1 MKKYFLVATLLF
13 AFGIQSYSQIGG
25 CTPICNKGDSIMNF
39 SFGHQLFI
47 NDSCSASGYSDYSKT
62 QYFYGEPGVNYEL
75 AIDWDFFSTNNGV
88 IWIDWNNDNVFSI
101 IDEIYRLPNGKVGT
115 RGVTEVTVPTTATA
129 NDTVA
134 MRVSIIINSS
144 SGNESPCVGSVA
156 SRFYECEDYSLI
168 LSKPPADTEL
178 KYCVGEGHSNQNPT
192 DCLTDGG
199 DPSAQANFWLGEF
212 GIDGQFLNG
221 PTSCGADNGYTDYT
235 NDFLG
240 KVLPGQNYTGTAV
253 SEPYAGSA
261 AHAATIWVDWNQDYD
276 FDDADEVFQMSKDNR
291 TANIVSG
298 FIYTMVVP
306 PTALVGITRMRVRTW
321 PSNFIG
327 SLPDACDGHI
337 RGEVEDY
344 TIQVGDLVQCATHS
358 TPTDNQQNVCT
369 NNVMLTWSTPAA
381 GPAPT
386 GYKVFLG
393 TDVNA
398 TTLVNGQ
405 DVALNTSYV
414 FPNALPPDTKYF
426 WKIVAY
432 NADGDAYGCAVD
444 SFTTAMSIDP
454 SIDQILLG
462 GNDVDLAAV
471 CADVDL
477 AILATIS
484 GGTGTV
490 DAAWTVSDDY
500 LDNNPSN
507 NPNFN
512 TANNPSFT
520 SADANKTYTLR
531 LTATDDNFCS
541 ARDSVKVY
549 VKPAVEVGTLS
560 ADKAAVCA
568 NETVTLTLTGYNAT
582 ITDWEKAEGANP
594 YASVSHTQD
603 VLATT
608 INVNSEFKVL
618 LTNGAGCEGE
628 SNQVTVTLKA
638 APAAP
643 TISVSPANTACEGD
657 VITLTAS
664 LDTDIVWN
672 DAGSSTTNPIEVSNN
687 GTFNVTYTDPV
698 TNCSATSSNEVI
710 TFNALPAN
718 PIISLVGVTC
728 EGETVTLST
737 QYSTDLS
744 WDLNESGTASTA
756 TTDVTQDGTYTVTYT
771 DVATN
776 CSSLSDKQI
785 TFTAKPA
792 APIIEQKGDSLITNP
807 LQIVDWLDA
816 DGNVVFTGDSYS
828 PDRTP
833 DQTFTAVATD
843 GNDCESDESDEVAYD
858 HTVSIARYSQIDFA
872 VFPNPA
878 TSELNVQVH
887 SSNAAGMYQI
897 KDMAGRTVIAVELVS
912 GINTISLSEIQ
923 SGIYM
928 LQNSVGNTI
937 RIVKQ

>member
-1 MKKYFLVATLLF
+1 MKKYFLATMILLF
-13 AFGIQSYSQIGG
+13 SIAEMHAQYCPLFGDCGEGSITTVKFNGVQNVTGCSSGYEDYTNTVTFQVQPAQVYNLFVDWDPFYDSHIYVWIDWDNSESWENETEYYSISTDNPPNSAGTLPILVPATAVIGDVVRMRVLHGSIDVVTDPCVGGSVFGHGEVEDYSVAITNTIIPPSEPQYCDGRGYSNPDPNKCRTDGDTPAAQANMWIGSFGIDNQFVNNSNTCGLD
-25 CTPICNKGDSIMNF
+25 N
-39 SFGHQLFI
+39 
-47 NDSCSASGYSDYSKT
+47 GYSDY
-62 QYFYGEPGVNYEL
+62 
-75 AIDWDFFSTNNGV
+75 
-88 IWIDWNNDNVFSI
+88 
-101 IDEIYRLPNGKVGT
+101 
-115 RGVTEVTVPTTATA
+115 
-129 NDTVA
+129 
-134 MRVSIIINSS
+134 
-144 SGNESPCVGSVA
+144 
-156 SRFYECEDYSLI
+156 
-168 LSKPPADTEL
+168 
-178 KYCVGEGHSNQNPT
+178 
-192 DCLTDGG
+192 
-199 DPSAQANFWLGEF
+199 
-212 GIDGQFLNG
+212 
-221 PTSCGADNGYTDYT
+221 T
-235 NDFLG
+235 NDYLPV
-240 KVLPGQNYTGTAV
+240 VLPGETLSGTGQTDPV
-253 SEPYAGSA
+253 AGSLY
-261 AHAATIWVDWNQDYD
+261 HSLTIWVDWNQNGEL
-276 FDDADEVFQMSKDNR
+276 DDPGEEFV
-291 TANIVSG
+291 ANQDDGVNTYIFNLVA
-298 FIYTMVVP
+298 P
-306 PTALVGITRMRVRTW
+306 PNALVGKTRMRVRAW
-321 PSNFIG
+321 DKLVIG
-327 SLPDACDGHI
+327 YVPNPCGGVV

-344 TIQVGDLVQCATHS
+344 TIQVGDPVQCATHS
-358 TPTDNQQNVCT
+358 TPADNQQNICT
-369 NNVMLTWSTPAA
+369 KGIKLTWSAPAA
-381 GPAPT
+381 GPAAN

-393 TDVNA
+393 TNMNA
-398 TTLVNGQ
+398 NTIVNGQ
-405 DVALNTSYV
+405 DVGLVTSYTHSLE
-414 FPNALPPDTKYF
+414 LPANTRYY
-426 WKIVAY
+426 WKIIAY

-444 SFTTAMSIDP
+444 SFNTAMNIDP

-462 GNDVDLAAV
+462 GVDVDSTAV

-490 DAAWTVSDDY
+490 DAAWTVSEVY

-541 ARDSVKVY
+541 ARESVKVY

-560 ADKAAVCA
+560 ANKAAVCA

-582 ITDWEKAEGANP
+582 ITDWEKAEGVNP
-594 YASVSHTQD
+594 YASINHTQD

-608 INVNSEFKVL
+608 INVDSQFKVL

-643 TISVSPANTACEGD
+643 TISVSPANTACEGET
-657 VITLTAS
+657 IALTA
-664 LDTDIVWN
+664 TPGTNIVWN
-672 DAGSSTTNPIEVSNN
+672 DAGSSTTNLIEVSNN

-718 PIISLVGVTC
+718 PIISLAGVTC

-744 WDLNESGTASTA
+744 WDLNGSGTVSTV
-756 TTDVTQDGTYTVTYT
+756 TIDVTQDGTYTITYR
-771 DVATN
+771 DIATN
-776 CSSLSDKQI
+776 CSNSSDEQI
-785 TFTAKPA
+785 TFTAKPT
-792 APIIEQKGDSLITNP
+792 APVIEQLGRELVTNP
-807 LQIVDWLDA
+807 LQIVDWLDS
-816 DGNVVFTGDSYS
+816 DGNVVFTGDKF
-828 PDRTP
+828 TP
-833 DQTFTAVATD
+833 PNTSGQTFTALVID
-843 GNDCESDESDEVAYD
+843 GNSCESDESNEVAYD
-858 HTVSIARYSQIDFA
+858 HTVSIARYNQIDFA